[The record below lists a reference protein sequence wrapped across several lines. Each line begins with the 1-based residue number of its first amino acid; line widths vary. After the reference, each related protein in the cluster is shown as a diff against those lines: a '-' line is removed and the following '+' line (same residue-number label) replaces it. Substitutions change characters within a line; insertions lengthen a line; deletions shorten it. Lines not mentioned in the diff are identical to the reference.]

1 MSNTFNKDLPI
12 DFTIGIDPG
21 YATQGINVWDNRG
34 AVPQLMMSKATVT
47 DSNTDIWGR
56 VEWQF
61 QRIRDV
67 LFWLG
72 QRGNVPLNC
81 LLILEEYRV
90 SGGQKTS
97 PGVIYNRAFYDAL
110 FRERLAK
117 LFRFAITVHP
127 SLVHLFS
134 KVMVQKS
141 VEVTIRKG
149 EKKGQKKMQTRSV
162 PDDVYDGSVP
172 GVLRY
177 VQKMWPDLVHHSV
190 CEIESEFH
198 QVEWLGK
205 SPPKRTAKASW
216 LAHAGDSMVMSLIG
230 MTAFIYPG
238 LMDRLDAKQ
247 RGKIEELKETYS
259 FHEEATR
266 TFR

>member
-1 MSNTFNKDLPI
+1 MSNTFRKTLPI

-34 AVPQLMMSKATVT
+34 PAPQLLMSKATIT
-47 DSNTDIWGR
+47 NSKTDIWGR

-67 LFWLG
+67 LGWLG

-81 LLILEEYRV
+81 LLVLEEYRV

-97 PGVIYNRAFYDAL
+97 PAVIYNRAFYDAL
-110 FRERLAK
+110 FRERLAR

-127 SLVHLFS
+127 LVVHLFS
-134 KVMVQKS
+134 KVMVPVAS
-141 VEVTIRKG
+141 TS
-149 EKKGQKKMQTRSV
+149 KKGKAITKNV
-162 PDDVYDGSVP
+162 PHEVYDGSVA

-177 VQKMWPDLVHHSV
+177 VQQMWPDLVHPSV
-190 CEIESEFH
+190 CDVQSEFH
-198 QVEWLGK
+198 QVEWLGNK
-205 SPPKRTAKASW
+205 PPKRGAKGSW
-216 LAHAGDSMVMSLIG
+216 VAHAGDSMVMSLIG
-230 MTAFIYPG
+230 MTAFVYPG
-238 LMDRLDAKQ
+238 LMDRLNAKQ
-247 RGKIEELKETYS
+247 RTKIEEIQETYS
-259 FHEEATR
+259 FHEEAAR

>member
-1 MSNTFNKDLPI
+1 MSNTFNKDLPV

-34 AVPQLMMSKATVT
+34 PVPQLMMSKATVT

-61 QRIRDV
+61 QRVRDV
-67 LFWLG
+67 LSWLG

-81 LLILEEYRV
+81 LLVLEEYRV

-110 FRERLAK
+110 FRERLAR

-134 KVMVQKS
+134 KIMVSRPS
-141 VEVTIRKG
+141 VN
-149 EKKGQKKMQTRSV
+149 KKGKPFNKNV
-162 PDDVYDGSVP
+162 PHDVYDGSVP
-172 GVLRY
+172 GVLRFI
-177 VQKMWPDLVHHSV
+177 QHLWPDLVHPSV

-205 SPPKRTAKASW
+205 KPPKRTAKASW

-230 MTAFIYPG
+230 MTAFVYPG
-238 LMDRLDAKQ
+238 LMERLNAKQ